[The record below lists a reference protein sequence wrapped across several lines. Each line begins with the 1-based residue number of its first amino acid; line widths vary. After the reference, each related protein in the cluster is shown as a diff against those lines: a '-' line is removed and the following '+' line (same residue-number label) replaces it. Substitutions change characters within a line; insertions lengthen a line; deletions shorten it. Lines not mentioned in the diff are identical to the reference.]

1 MHQGIHQMPLLR
13 LICEFRLAQGQARHR
28 RPQSKNLQ
36 FAEPRKGERLTLPY
50 IRELRVKHLHNDKEP
65 GRTVN
70 RPAVNSCVSEA
81 NLPRY
86 QILVEVNGFE
96 PMTSGLQSRR
106 SPN

>member
-1 MHQGIHQMPLLR
+1 

-36 FAEPRKGERLTLPY
+36 FAEPRKGERLTLPH

-70 RPAVNSCVSEA
+70 RPAENSCVSEA
-81 NLPRY
+81 KLPG
-86 QILVEVNGFE
+86 IAA
-96 PMTSGLQSRR
+96 
-106 SPN
+106 